1 MSKDR
6 KKAGMV
12 ERSRRNADLRK
23 RQKRRSTGNTGSI
36 SPAVTGLAAVLAAGG
51 LGLGLAQL
59 ASHVGNPQQQ
69 AVEAEAPESQNG
81 ESAEETAARLAQAK
95 ATPETTK
102 AGETESN
109 AADKALESAAA
120 ASEKSESQAAGKNSS
135 GSSSQSGGSGSGS
148 SEGSGSRSTG
158 SEGASSGSGS
168 GAGSAEA
175 GGSGSGAGST
185 GTTGGGSSTG
195 STGTAGSGSST
206 GNAGT
211 AGGSSA
217 GSTGTT
223 GGSNAGSAEAAGA
236 GSGSGTGVSA
246 GTAGGSASG
255 TAQAGGNAAGS
266 AGIAQTGGSAADQAA
281 YAAAQAAA
289 AQQAQAAQAA
299 QAQAAA
305 QAMNTQAELRA
316 QYKGGSVVSQ
326 DTVNS
331 VGKQAFFSAQPID
344 DAVFARIQGKS
355 YANGCT
361 VSLDKLRYVRI
372 LYHGFDGQTHVG
384 EVICNTT
391 LAQDLLEIFGGLY
404 DAGYPIESVRLIDE
418 FGANDETSSV
428 ANNSSS
434 FNFRYIEGTTDLSLH
449 GTGLAIDINPLYNP
463 TVFTDGSGC
472 YPAAGA
478 AYADRTKSFA
488 HKIDQS
494 DLCYQL
500 FVQHGWTWG
509 GSWKEDPA
517 YMHFSKTWPPE
528 T

>member
-6 KKAGMV
+6 KKSGMM
-12 ERSRRNADLRK
+12 ERNRRMADLRK
-23 RQKRRSTGNTGSI
+23 RQRRRSGHSASI
-36 SPAVTGLAAVLAAGG
+36 SPAATGIAAVLVAGG
-51 LGLGLAQL
+51 LGLGAAQL
-59 ASHVGNPQQQ
+59 AAHVDGASNRQ
-69 AVEAEAPESQNG
+69 ATEAEAQAEQTV
-81 ESAEETAARLAQAK
+81 ESAEETAAKMAAAAAETKK
-95 ATPETTK
+95 AEETT
-102 AGETESN
+102 EEN
-109 AADKALESAAA
+109 PADKALESAAA
-120 ASEKSESQAAGKNSS
+120 ASEKSDKSGTKSNAGSTTGSS
-135 GSSSQSGGSGSGS
+135 GSQGGSS
-148 SEGSGSRSTG
+148 
-158 SEGASSGSGS
+158 
-168 GAGSAEA
+168 
-175 GGSGSGAGST
+175 SGAGST
-185 GTTGGGSSTG
+185 GSGSSTG
-195 STGTAGSGSST
+195 TGSSTGSGSST
-206 GNAGT
+206 GA
-211 AGGSSA
+211 GSST
-217 GSTGTT
+217 GS
-223 GGSNAGSAEAAGA
+223 GSSTGA
-236 GSGSGTGVSA
+236 GSGT
-246 GTAGGSASG
+246 GTA
-255 TAQAGGNAAGS
+255 AGAAGS
-266 AGIAQTGGSAADQAA
+266 AAGSQGGAQGVTGLSSSDV
-281 YAAAQAAA
+281 AAQVEAARAAA
-289 AQQAQAAQAA
+289 AGQTQTAEQQAQAAAAA

-305 QAMNTQAELRA
+305 GQGQAAAAAQAQTAQNTQAELRA

-344 DAVFARIQGKS
+344 DEVFARIQGKS

-361 VSLDKLRYVRI
+361 VSLDRLRYVRI

-384 EVICNTT
+384 EVICNST

-434 FNFRYIEGTTDLSLH
+434 FNFRFIDGTTDLSLH

-488 HKIDQS
+488 HKIDQN

>member
-6 KKAGMV
+6 KKSGML
-12 ERSRRNADLRK
+12 ERNRRMADLRK
-23 RQKRRSTGNTGSI
+23 RQRRRSGHSTSI
-36 SPAVTGLAAVLAAGG
+36 SPAATGIAAVLVAGG
-51 LGLGLAQL
+51 LGLGAAQL
-59 ASHVGNPQQQ
+59 AAHVDGAANRQ
-69 AVEAEAPESQNG
+69 ATEAEAEAEQTA
-81 ESAEETAARLAQAK
+81 ESAEETAAKMAAAAAETKK
-95 ATPETTK
+95 AEETT
-102 AGETESN
+102 EEN
-109 AADKALESAAA
+109 PADKALESAAA
-120 ASEKSESQAAGKNSS
+120 ASEKSDKSGTKSNAGSTTGSS
-135 GSSSQSGGSGSGS
+135 GSQGGSS
-148 SEGSGSRSTG
+148 
-158 SEGASSGSGS
+158 
-168 GAGSAEA
+168 
-175 GGSGSGAGST
+175 SGAGST
-185 GTTGGGSSTG
+185 GSGSSTGTGSSTG
-195 STGTAGSGSST
+195 SDSSTGAGSSTGSGSST
-206 GNAGT
+206 GA
-211 AGGSSA
+211 GSST
-217 GSTGTT
+217 GS
-223 GGSNAGSAEAAGA
+223 GSSTGA
-236 GSGSGTGVSA
+236 GSGT
-246 GTAGGSASG
+246 GTA
-255 TAQAGGNAAGS
+255 AGAAGS
-266 AGIAQTGGSAADQAA
+266 AAGSQGVTGLSSSDV
-281 YAAAQAAA
+281 AAQVEAARAAA
-289 AQQAQAAQAA
+289 AGQAQTAEQQAQAAAAA

-305 QAMNTQAELRA
+305 AAQAQTAQNTQAELRA

-344 DAVFARIQGKS
+344 DEVFARIQGKS

-361 VSLDKLRYVRI
+361 VSLDRLRYVRI

-384 EVICNTT
+384 EVICNST

-434 FNFRYIEGTTDLSLH
+434 FNFRFIDGTTDLSLH

-488 HKIDQS
+488 HKIDQN

>member
-6 KKAGMV
+6 KKSGML
-12 ERSRRNADLRK
+12 ERNRRMADLRK
-23 RQKRRSTGNTGSI
+23 RQRRRSGHSTSI
-36 SPAVTGLAAVLAAGG
+36 SPAATGIAAVLVAGG
-51 LGLGLAQL
+51 LGLGAAQL
-59 ASHVGNPQQQ
+59 AAHVDGAANRQ
-69 AVEAEAPESQNG
+69 ATEAEAEAEQTA
-81 ESAEETAARLAQAK
+81 ESAEETAAKMAAAAAETKK
-95 ATPETTK
+95 AEETT
-102 AGETESN
+102 EEN
-109 AADKALESAAA
+109 PADKALESAAA
-120 ASEKSESQAAGKNSS
+120 ASEKSDKSGTKSNAGSTTGSS
-135 GSSSQSGGSGSGS
+135 GSQGGSS
-148 SEGSGSRSTG
+148 
-158 SEGASSGSGS
+158 
-168 GAGSAEA
+168 
-175 GGSGSGAGST
+175 SGAGST
-185 GTTGGGSSTG
+185 GSGSSTG
-195 STGTAGSGSST
+195 AGNSTGSGSST
-206 GNAGT
+206 GAGSSTGSGSSTGAGSGTGT
-211 AGGSSA
+211 AGG
-217 GSTGTT
+217 
-223 GGSNAGSAEAAGA
+223 
-236 GSGSGTGVSA
+236 
-246 GTAGGSASG
+246 
-255 TAQAGGNAAGS
+255 AAGS
-266 AGIAQTGGSAADQAA
+266 AAGSQSGAQGVTGLSSSDV
-281 YAAAQAAA
+281 AAQVEAARAAA
-289 AQQAQAAQAA
+289 AGQTQTAEQQAQAAAAA

-305 QAMNTQAELRA
+305 GQGQAAAAAQARTAQNTQAELRA

-344 DAVFARIQGKS
+344 DEVFARIQGKS

-361 VSLDKLRYVRI
+361 VSLDRLRYVRI

-384 EVICNTT
+384 EVICNST

-434 FNFRYIEGTTDLSLH
+434 FNFRFIDGTTDLSLH

-488 HKIDQS
+488 HKIDQN

>member
-6 KKAGMV
+6 KKSGML
-12 ERSRRNADLRK
+12 ERNRRMADLRK
-23 RQKRRSTGNTGSI
+23 RQRRRSGHSTSI
-36 SPAVTGLAAVLAAGG
+36 SPAATGIAAVLVAGG
-51 LGLGLAQL
+51 LGLGAAQL
-59 ASHVGNPQQQ
+59 AAHVDGAANRQ
-69 AVEAEAPESQNG
+69 ATEAEAEAEQTA
-81 ESAEETAARLAQAK
+81 ESAEETAAKMAAAAAETKK
-95 ATPETTK
+95 AEETT
-102 AGETESN
+102 EEN
-109 AADKALESAAA
+109 PADKALESAAA
-120 ASEKSESQAAGKNSS
+120 ASEKNDKSGTKSNAGSTTGSS
-135 GSSSQSGGSGSGS
+135 GSQGGS
-148 SEGSGSRSTG
+148 
-158 SEGASSGSGS
+158 SSG
-168 GAGSAEA
+168 
-175 GGSGSGAGST
+175 
-185 GTTGGGSSTG
+185 STG
-195 STGTAGSGSST
+195 STGSGSST
-206 GNAGT
+206 GT
-211 AGGSSA
+211 GSSTGSGSSTGA
-217 GSTGTT
+217 GSSTGS
-223 GGSNAGSAEAAGA
+223 GSSTGA
-236 GSGSGTGVSA
+236 GSGT
-246 GTAGGSASG
+246 GTA
-255 TAQAGGNAAGS
+255 AGAAGS
-266 AGIAQTGGSAADQAA
+266 AAGSQGVTGLSSSDV
-281 YAAAQAAA
+281 AAQVEAARAAA
-289 AQQAQAAQAA
+289 AGQAQTAEQQAQAAAAA

-305 QAMNTQAELRA
+305 AAQAQTAQNTQAELRA

-344 DAVFARIQGKS
+344 DEVFARIQGKS

-361 VSLDKLRYVRI
+361 VSLDRLRYVRI

-384 EVICNTT
+384 EVICNST

-434 FNFRYIEGTTDLSLH
+434 FNFRFIDGTTDLSLH

-488 HKIDQS
+488 HKIDQN

>member
-6 KKAGMV
+6 KKSGML
-12 ERSRRNADLRK
+12 ERNRRMADLRK
-23 RQKRRSTGNTGSI
+23 RQRRRSGHSTSI
-36 SPAVTGLAAVLAAGG
+36 SPAATGIAAVLVAGG
-51 LGLGLAQL
+51 LGLGAAQL
-59 ASHVGNPQQQ
+59 AAHVDGAANRQ
-69 AVEAEAPESQNG
+69 ATEAEAEAEQTA
-81 ESAEETAARLAQAK
+81 EAAEETAAKMAAAAAETKK
-95 ATPETTK
+95 AEETT
-102 AGETESN
+102 EEN
-109 AADKALESAAA
+109 PADKALESAAA
-120 ASEKSESQAAGKNSS
+120 ASEKSDKSGTKSNAGSTTGSS
-135 GSSSQSGGSGSGS
+135 GSQGGS
-148 SEGSGSRSTG
+148 
-158 SEGASSGSGS
+158 SSG
-168 GAGSAEA
+168 
-175 GGSGSGAGST
+175 
-185 GTTGGGSSTG
+185 STG
-195 STGTAGSGSST
+195 STGSGSST
-206 GNAGT
+206 GT
-211 AGGSSA
+211 GSSTGSGSSTGA
-217 GSTGTT
+217 GSSTGS
-223 GGSNAGSAEAAGA
+223 GSSTGA
-236 GSGSGTGVSA
+236 GSGT
-246 GTAGGSASG
+246 GTAAGA
-255 TAQAGGNAAGS
+255 AGGAAGS
-266 AGIAQTGGSAADQAA
+266 QGVTGLSSSDVAAQVEAARAAAAGQAQTAEQQ
-281 YAAAQAAA
+281 AQAAA
-289 AQQAQAAQAA
+289 AA
-299 QAQAAA
+299 QAQTA
-305 QAMNTQAELRA
+305 QNTQAELRA

-344 DAVFARIQGKS
+344 DEVFARIQGKS

-361 VSLDKLRYVRI
+361 VSLDRLRYVRI

-384 EVICNTT
+384 EVICNST

-434 FNFRYIEGTTDLSLH
+434 FNFRFIDGTTDLSLH

-488 HKIDQS
+488 HKIDQN

>member
-6 KKAGMV
+6 KKSGML
-12 ERSRRNADLRK
+12 ERNRRMADLRK
-23 RQKRRSTGNTGSI
+23 RQRRRSGHSTSI
-36 SPAVTGLAAVLAAGG
+36 SPAATGIAAVLVAGG
-51 LGLGLAQL
+51 LGLGAAQL
-59 ASHVGNPQQQ
+59 AAHVDGAANRQ
-69 AVEAEAPESQNG
+69 ATEAEAEAEQTA
-81 ESAEETAARLAQAK
+81 ESAEETAAKMAAAAAETKK
-95 ATPETTK
+95 AEETPE
-102 AGETESN
+102 EN
-109 AADKALESAAA
+109 PADKALESAAA
-120 ASEKSESQAAGKNSS
+120 ASEKSDKSGTKSNAGSTTGSS
-135 GSSSQSGGSGSGS
+135 GSQGGS
-148 SEGSGSRSTG
+148 
-158 SEGASSGSGS
+158 SSG
-168 GAGSAEA
+168 
-175 GGSGSGAGST
+175 
-185 GTTGGGSSTG
+185 STG
-195 STGTAGSGSST
+195 STGSGSST
-206 GNAGT
+206 GTGSSTGSGSSTGAGSSTGSGSSTGAGSGTGT
-211 AGGSSA
+211 AGG
-217 GSTGTT
+217 
-223 GGSNAGSAEAAGA
+223 
-236 GSGSGTGVSA
+236 
-246 GTAGGSASG
+246 
-255 TAQAGGNAAGS
+255 AAGS
-266 AGIAQTGGSAADQAA
+266 AAGSQGVTGLSSSDV
-281 YAAAQAAA
+281 AAQVEAARAAA
-289 AQQAQAAQAA
+289 AGQAQTAEQQAQAAAAA

-305 QAMNTQAELRA
+305 AAQAQTAQNTQAELRA

-344 DAVFARIQGKS
+344 DEVFARIQGKS

-361 VSLDKLRYVRI
+361 VSLDRLRYVRI

-384 EVICNTT
+384 EVICNST

-434 FNFRYIEGTTDLSLH
+434 FNFRFIDGTTDLSLH

-488 HKIDQS
+488 HKIDQN

>member
-6 KKAGMV
+6 KKSGML
-12 ERSRRNADLRK
+12 ERNRRMADLRK
-23 RQKRRSTGNTGSI
+23 RQRRRSGHSASI
-36 SPAVTGLAAVLAAGG
+36 SPAATGIAAVLVAGG
-51 LGLGLAQL
+51 LGLGAAQL
-59 ASHVGNPQQQ
+59 AAHVDGASNRQ
-69 AVEAEAPESQNG
+69 ATEAEAQAEQTA
-81 ESAEETAARLAQAK
+81 ESAEETAAKMAAAAAETKK
-95 ATPETTK
+95 AEETT
-102 AGETESN
+102 EEN
-109 AADKALESAAA
+109 PADKALESAAA
-120 ASEKSESQAAGKNSS
+120 ASEKNDKSGTKSNAGSTTGSS
-135 GSSSQSGGSGSGS
+135 GSQGGS
-148 SEGSGSRSTG
+148 
-158 SEGASSGSGS
+158 SSG
-168 GAGSAEA
+168 
-175 GGSGSGAGST
+175 
-185 GTTGGGSSTG
+185 STG
-195 STGTAGSGSST
+195 STGSGSST
-206 GNAGT
+206 GT
-211 AGGSSA
+211 GSSTGSGSSTGA
-217 GSTGTT
+217 GSSTGS
-223 GGSNAGSAEAAGA
+223 GSSTGA
-236 GSGSGTGVSA
+236 GSGT
-246 GTAGGSASG
+246 GTASG
-255 TAQAGGNAAGS
+255 AAGS
-266 AGIAQTGGSAADQAA
+266 AAGSQSGAQGVTGLSSSDV
-281 YAAAQAAA
+281 AAQVEAARAAA
-289 AQQAQAAQAA
+289 AGQAQTAEQQAQAAAAA

-305 QAMNTQAELRA
+305 AAQAQTAQNTQAELRA

-344 DAVFARIQGKS
+344 DEVFARIQGKS

-361 VSLDKLRYVRI
+361 VSLDRLRYVRI

-384 EVICNTT
+384 EVICNST

-434 FNFRYIEGTTDLSLH
+434 FNFRFIDGTTDLSLH

-488 HKIDQS
+488 HKIDQN

>member
-6 KKAGMV
+6 KKSGML
-12 ERSRRNADLRK
+12 ERNRRMADLRK
-23 RQKRRSTGNTGSI
+23 RQRRRSGHSASI
-36 SPAVTGLAAVLAAGG
+36 SPAATGIAAVLVAGG
-51 LGLGLAQL
+51 LGLGAAQL
-59 ASHVGNPQQQ
+59 AAHVDGAANRQ
-69 AVEAEAPESQNG
+69 ATEAEAEAEQTA
-81 ESAEETAARLAQAK
+81 ESAEETAAKMAAAAAETKK
-95 ATPETTK
+95 AEETT
-102 AGETESN
+102 EEN
-109 AADKALESAAA
+109 PADKALESAAA
-120 ASEKSESQAAGKNSS
+120 ASEKSDKSGTKSNAGSTTGSS
-135 GSSSQSGGSGSGS
+135 GSQGGS
-148 SEGSGSRSTG
+148 
-158 SEGASSGSGS
+158 SSG
-168 GAGSAEA
+168 
-175 GGSGSGAGST
+175 
-185 GTTGGGSSTG
+185 STG
-195 STGTAGSGSST
+195 STGSGSST
-206 GNAGT
+206 GTGSSTGSGSSTGAGSSTGSGSSTGAGSGTGT
-211 AGGSSA
+211 AGG
-217 GSTGTT
+217 
-223 GGSNAGSAEAAGA
+223 
-236 GSGSGTGVSA
+236 
-246 GTAGGSASG
+246 
-255 TAQAGGNAAGS
+255 AAGS
-266 AGIAQTGGSAADQAA
+266 AAGSQGVTGLSSSDV
-281 YAAAQAAA
+281 AAQVEAARAAA
-289 AQQAQAAQAA
+289 AGQAQTAEQQAQAAAAA

-305 QAMNTQAELRA
+305 GQAQTAQNTQAELRA

-344 DAVFARIQGKS
+344 DEVFARIQGKS

-361 VSLDKLRYVRI
+361 VSLDRLRYVRI

-384 EVICNTT
+384 EVICNST

-434 FNFRYIEGTTDLSLH
+434 FNFRFIDGTTDLSLH

-488 HKIDQS
+488 HKIDQN

>member
-6 KKAGMV
+6 KKSGML
-12 ERSRRNADLRK
+12 ERNRRMADLRK
-23 RQKRRSTGNTGSI
+23 RQRRRSGHSASI
-36 SPAVTGLAAVLAAGG
+36 SPAATGIAAVLVAGG
-51 LGLGLAQL
+51 LGLGAAQL
-59 ASHVGNPQQQ
+59 AAHVDGAANRQ
-69 AVEAEAPESQNG
+69 ATEAEAEAEQTA
-81 ESAEETAARLAQAK
+81 ESAEETAAKMAAAAAETKK
-95 ATPETTK
+95 AEETT
-102 AGETESN
+102 EEN
-109 AADKALESAAA
+109 PADKALESAAA
-120 ASEKSESQAAGKNSS
+120 ASEKSDKS
-135 GSSSQSGGSGSGS
+135 GTKSN
-148 SEGSGSRSTG
+148 
-158 SEGASSGSGS
+158 A
-168 GAGSAEA
+168 
-175 GGSGSGAGST
+175 
-185 GTTGGGSSTG
+185 GSSTG
-195 STGTAGSGSST
+195 SSGSQGGSSSGSTGSTGSGSST
-206 GNAGT
+206 GT
-211 AGGSSA
+211 GSSTGSGSSTGA
-217 GSTGTT
+217 GSSTGS
-223 GGSNAGSAEAAGA
+223 GSSTGA
-236 GSGSGTGVSA
+236 GSGT
-246 GTAGGSASG
+246 GTA
-255 TAQAGGNAAGS
+255 AGAAGS
-266 AGIAQTGGSAADQAA
+266 AAGSQSGAQGVTGLSSSDVAAQVEAARAAAAGQAQTAEQQAQAA
-281 YAAAQAAA
+281 AAAQAAA
-289 AQQAQAAQAA
+289 GQAQTAQ
-299 QAQAAA
+299 
-305 QAMNTQAELRA
+305 NTQAELRA

-344 DAVFARIQGKS
+344 DEVFARIQGKS

-361 VSLDKLRYVRI
+361 VSLDRLRYVRI

-384 EVICNTT
+384 EVICNST

-434 FNFRYIEGTTDLSLH
+434 FNFRFIDGTTDLSLH

-488 HKIDQS
+488 HKIDQN

>member
-1 MSKDR
+1 MPAPSWP
-6 KKAGMV
+6 
-12 ERSRRNADLRK
+12 
-23 RQKRRSTGNTGSI
+23 ST
-36 SPAVTGLAAVLAAGG
+36 A
-51 LGLGLAQL
+51 
-59 ASHVGNPQQQ
+59 
-69 AVEAEAPESQNG
+69 
-81 ESAEETAARLAQAK
+81 
-95 ATPETTK
+95 
-102 AGETESN
+102 
-109 AADKALESAAA
+109 
-120 ASEKSESQAAGKNSS
+120 
-135 GSSSQSGGSGSGS
+135 GSG
-148 SEGSGSRSTG
+148 
-158 SEGASSGSGS
+158 
-168 GAGSAEA
+168 
-175 GGSGSGAGST
+175 
-185 GTTGGGSSTG
+185 
-195 STGTAGSGSST
+195 TGTAGG
-206 GNAGT
+206 
-211 AGGSSA
+211 
-217 GSTGTT
+217 
-223 GGSNAGSAEAAGA
+223 
-236 GSGSGTGVSA
+236 
-246 GTAGGSASG
+246 
-255 TAQAGGNAAGS
+255 AAGS
-266 AGIAQTGGSAADQAA
+266 AAGSQGVTGLSSSDV
-281 YAAAQAAA
+281 AAQVEAARAAA
-289 AQQAQAAQAA
+289 AGQAQTAEQQAQAAAAA

-305 QAMNTQAELRA
+305 AAQAQTAQNTQAELRA

-344 DAVFARIQGKS
+344 DEVFARIQGKS

-361 VSLDKLRYVRI
+361 VSLDRLRYVRI

-384 EVICNTT
+384 EVICNST

-434 FNFRYIEGTTDLSLH
+434 FNFRFIDGTTDLSLH

-488 HKIDQS
+488 HKIDQN

>member
-6 KKAGMV
+6 KKSGML
-12 ERSRRNADLRK
+12 ERNRRMADLRK
-23 RQKRRSTGNTGSI
+23 RQRRRSGHSTSI
-36 SPAVTGLAAVLAAGG
+36 SPAATGIAAVLVAGG
-51 LGLGLAQL
+51 LGLGAAQL
-59 ASHVGNPQQQ
+59 AAHVDGAANRQ
-69 AVEAEAPESQNG
+69 ATEAEAEAEQTA
-81 ESAEETAARLAQAK
+81 ESAEETAAKMAAAAAETKK
-95 ATPETTK
+95 AEETT
-102 AGETESN
+102 EEN
-109 AADKALESAAA
+109 PADKALESAAA
-120 ASEKSESQAAGKNSS
+120 ASEKSDKSGTKSNAGSTTGSS
-135 GSSSQSGGSGSGS
+135 GSQGGS
-148 SEGSGSRSTG
+148 
-158 SEGASSGSGS
+158 SSG
-168 GAGSAEA
+168 
-175 GGSGSGAGST
+175 
-185 GTTGGGSSTG
+185 STG
-195 STGTAGSGSST
+195 STGSGSST
-206 GNAGT
+206 GT
-211 AGGSSA
+211 GSSTGSGSSTGA
-217 GSTGTT
+217 GSSTGSGSST
-223 GGSNAGSAEAAGA
+223 GAGSSTGSGSSTGA
-236 GSGSGTGVSA
+236 GSGT
-246 GTAGGSASG
+246 GTA
-255 TAQAGGNAAGS
+255 AGAAGS
-266 AGIAQTGGSAADQAA
+266 AAGSQGVTGLSSSDV
-281 YAAAQAAA
+281 AAQVEAARAAA
-289 AQQAQAAQAA
+289 AGQAQTAEQQAQAAAAA

-305 QAMNTQAELRA
+305 AAQAQTAQNTQAELRA

-344 DAVFARIQGKS
+344 DEVFARIQGKS

-361 VSLDKLRYVRI
+361 VSLDRLRYVRI

-384 EVICNTT
+384 EVICNST

-434 FNFRYIEGTTDLSLH
+434 FNFRFIDGTTDLSLH

-488 HKIDQS
+488 HKIDQN

-517 YMHFSKTWPPE
+517 YMHLSKTWPPE

>member
-6 KKAGMV
+6 KKSGML
-12 ERSRRNADLRK
+12 ERNRRMADLRK
-23 RQKRRSTGNTGSI
+23 RQRRRSGHSTSI
-36 SPAVTGLAAVLAAGG
+36 SPAATGIAAVLVAGG
-51 LGLGLAQL
+51 LGLGAAQL
-59 ASHVGNPQQQ
+59 AAHVDGAANRQ
-69 AVEAEAPESQNG
+69 ATEAEAEAEQTA
-81 ESAEETAARLAQAK
+81 ESAEETAAKMAAAAAETKK
-95 ATPETTK
+95 AEETT
-102 AGETESN
+102 EEN
-109 AADKALESAAA
+109 PADKALESAAA
-120 ASEKSESQAAGKNSS
+120 ASEKSDKSGTKSNAGSTTGSS
-135 GSSSQSGGSGSGS
+135 GSQGGS
-148 SEGSGSRSTG
+148 
-158 SEGASSGSGS
+158 SSG
-168 GAGSAEA
+168 
-175 GGSGSGAGST
+175 
-185 GTTGGGSSTG
+185 STG
-195 STGTAGSGSST
+195 STGSGSST
-206 GNAGT
+206 GT
-211 AGGSSA
+211 GSSTGSGSSTGA
-217 GSTGTT
+217 GSSTGSGSST
-223 GGSNAGSAEAAGA
+223 GAGSSTGSGSSTGA
-236 GSGSGTGVSA
+236 GSGT
-246 GTAGGSASG
+246 GTA
-255 TAQAGGNAAGS
+255 AGAAGS
-266 AGIAQTGGSAADQAA
+266 AAGSQGVTGLSSSDV
-281 YAAAQAAA
+281 AAQVEAARAAA
-289 AQQAQAAQAA
+289 AGQAQTAEQQAQAAAAA

-305 QAMNTQAELRA
+305 AAQAQTAQNTQAELRA

-344 DAVFARIQGKS
+344 DEVFARIQGKS

-361 VSLDKLRYVRI
+361 VSLDRLRYVRI

-384 EVICNTT
+384 EVICNST

-434 FNFRYIEGTTDLSLH
+434 FNFRFIDGTTDLSLH

-488 HKIDQS
+488 HKIDQN

>member
-6 KKAGMV
+6 KKSGML
-12 ERSRRNADLRK
+12 ERNRRMADLRK
-23 RQKRRSTGNTGSI
+23 RQRRRSGHSASI
-36 SPAVTGLAAVLAAGG
+36 SPAATGIAAVLVAGG
-51 LGLGLAQL
+51 LGLGAAQL
-59 ASHVGNPQQQ
+59 AAHVDGASNRQ
-69 AVEAEAPESQNG
+69 ATEAEAEAEQTA
-81 ESAEETAARLAQAK
+81 ESAEETAAKMAAAAAETKK
-95 ATPETTK
+95 AEETT
-102 AGETESN
+102 EEN
-109 AADKALESAAA
+109 PADKALESAAA
-120 ASEKSESQAAGKNSS
+120 ASEKSDKSGTKSNAGSTTGSS
-135 GSSSQSGGSGSGS
+135 GSQGGS
-148 SEGSGSRSTG
+148 
-158 SEGASSGSGS
+158 SSG
-168 GAGSAEA
+168 
-175 GGSGSGAGST
+175 
-185 GTTGGGSSTG
+185 STG
-195 STGTAGSGSST
+195 STGSGSST
-206 GNAGT
+206 GA
-211 AGGSSA
+211 GSST
-217 GSTGTT
+217 GS
-223 GGSNAGSAEAAGA
+223 GSSTGA
-236 GSGSGTGVSA
+236 GSGT
-246 GTAGGSASG
+246 GTA
-255 TAQAGGNAAGS
+255 AGAAGS
-266 AGIAQTGGSAADQAA
+266 AAGSQGVTGLSSSDV
-281 YAAAQAAA
+281 AAQVEAARAAA
-289 AQQAQAAQAA
+289 AGQAQTAEQQAQAAAAA

-305 QAMNTQAELRA
+305 AAQAQTAQNTQAELRA

-344 DAVFARIQGKS
+344 DEVFARIQGKS

-361 VSLDKLRYVRI
+361 VSLDRLRYVRI

-384 EVICNTT
+384 EVICNST

-434 FNFRYIEGTTDLSLH
+434 FNFRFIDGTTDLSLH

-488 HKIDQS
+488 HKIDQN

>member
-6 KKAGMV
+6 KKSGML
-12 ERSRRNADLRK
+12 ERNRRMADLRK
-23 RQKRRSTGNTGSI
+23 RQRRRSGHSTSI
-36 SPAVTGLAAVLAAGG
+36 SPAATGIAAVLVAGG
-51 LGLGLAQL
+51 LGLGAAQL
-59 ASHVGNPQQQ
+59 AAHVDGAANRQ
-69 AVEAEAPESQNG
+69 ATEAEAEAEQTA
-81 ESAEETAARLAQAK
+81 ESAEETAAKMAAAAAETKK
-95 ATPETTK
+95 AEETT
-102 AGETESN
+102 EEN
-109 AADKALESAAA
+109 PADKALESAAA
-120 ASEKSESQAAGKNSS
+120 ASEKSDKSGTKSNAGSTTGSS
-135 GSSSQSGGSGSGS
+135 GSQGGS
-148 SEGSGSRSTG
+148 
-158 SEGASSGSGS
+158 SSG
-168 GAGSAEA
+168 
-175 GGSGSGAGST
+175 
-185 GTTGGGSSTG
+185 STG
-195 STGTAGSGSST
+195 STGSGSST
-206 GNAGT
+206 GT
-211 AGGSSA
+211 GSSTGSGSSTGA
-217 GSTGTT
+217 GSSTGSGSST
-223 GGSNAGSAEAAGA
+223 GAGSSTGSGSSTGA
-236 GSGSGTGVSA
+236 GSGT
-246 GTAGGSASG
+246 GTASG
-255 TAQAGGNAAGS
+255 AAGS
-266 AGIAQTGGSAADQAA
+266 AAGSQSGAQGVTGLSSSDV
-281 YAAAQAAA
+281 AAQVEAARAAA
-289 AQQAQAAQAA
+289 AGQAQTAEQQAQAAAAA

-305 QAMNTQAELRA
+305 AAQAQTAQNTQAELRA

-344 DAVFARIQGKS
+344 DEVFARIQGKS

-361 VSLDKLRYVRI
+361 VSLDRLRYVRI

-384 EVICNTT
+384 EVICNST

-434 FNFRYIEGTTDLSLH
+434 FNFRFIDGTTDLSLH

-488 HKIDQS
+488 HKIDQN

>member
-6 KKAGMV
+6 KKSGML
-12 ERSRRNADLRK
+12 ERNRRMADLRK
-23 RQKRRSTGNTGSI
+23 RQRRRSGHSASI
-36 SPAVTGLAAVLAAGG
+36 SPAATGIAAVLVAGG
-51 LGLGLAQL
+51 LGLGAAQL
-59 ASHVGNPQQQ
+59 AAHVDGAANRQ
-69 AVEAEAPESQNG
+69 ATEAEAEAEQTA
-81 ESAEETAARLAQAK
+81 ESAEETAAKMAAAAAETKK
-95 ATPETTK
+95 AEETT
-102 AGETESN
+102 EEN
-109 AADKALESAAA
+109 PADKALESAAA
-120 ASEKSESQAAGKNSS
+120 ASEKSDKS
-135 GSSSQSGGSGSGS
+135 GTKSN
-148 SEGSGSRSTG
+148 
-158 SEGASSGSGS
+158 
-168 GAGSAEA
+168 
-175 GGSGSGAGST
+175 
-185 GTTGGGSSTG
+185 
-195 STGTAGSGSST
+195 AGSGSST
-206 GNAGT
+206 GA
-211 AGGSSA
+211 GSST
-217 GSTGTT
+217 GSGSSTGT
-223 GGSNAGSAEAAGA
+223 
-236 GSGSGTGVSA
+236 GSGTG
-246 GTAGGSASG
+246 TASG
-255 TAQAGGNAAGS
+255 AAGS
-266 AGIAQTGGSAADQAA
+266 AAGSQGGAQGVTGLSSSDV
-281 YAAAQAAA
+281 AAQVEAARAAA
-289 AQQAQAAQAA
+289 AGQTQTAEQQAPAAAAA

-305 QAMNTQAELRA
+305 AQAQTAQNTQAELYA

-361 VSLDKLRYVRI
+361 VSLDRLRYVRI
-372 LYHGFDGQTHVG
+372 LYHGFDGRTHVG
-384 EVICNTT
+384 EVICNST

-434 FNFRYIEGTTDLSLH
+434 FNFRFIDGTTDLSLH

-463 TVFTDGSGC
+463 TVFSDGSGC

-488 HKIDQS
+488 HKIDQN

>member
-6 KKAGMV
+6 KKSGML
-12 ERSRRNADLRK
+12 ERNRRMADLRK
-23 RQKRRSTGNTGSI
+23 RQRRRSGHSTSI
-36 SPAVTGLAAVLAAGG
+36 SPAATGIAAVLVAGG
-51 LGLGLAQL
+51 LGLGAAQL
-59 ASHVGNPQQQ
+59 AAHVDGAANRQ
-69 AVEAEAPESQNG
+69 ATEAEAEAEQTA
-81 ESAEETAARLAQAK
+81 ESAEETAAKMAAAAAETKK
-95 ATPETTK
+95 AEETT
-102 AGETESN
+102 EEN
-109 AADKALESAAA
+109 PADKALESAAA
-120 ASEKSESQAAGKNSS
+120 ASEKSDKSGTKSNAGSTTGSS
-135 GSSSQSGGSGSGS
+135 GSQGGS
-148 SEGSGSRSTG
+148 
-158 SEGASSGSGS
+158 SSG
-168 GAGSAEA
+168 
-175 GGSGSGAGST
+175 
-185 GTTGGGSSTG
+185 STG
-195 STGTAGSGSST
+195 STGSGSST
-206 GNAGT
+206 GT
-211 AGGSSA
+211 GSSTGSGSSTGA
-217 GSTGTT
+217 GSSTGS
-223 GGSNAGSAEAAGA
+223 GSSTGA
-236 GSGSGTGVSA
+236 GSGT
-246 GTAGGSASG
+246 GTA
-255 TAQAGGNAAGS
+255 AGAAGS
-266 AGIAQTGGSAADQAA
+266 AAGSQGVTGLSSSDV
-281 YAAAQAAA
+281 AAQVEAARAAA
-289 AQQAQAAQAA
+289 AGQAQTAEQQAQAAAAA

-305 QAMNTQAELRA
+305 AAQAQTAQNTQAELRA

-344 DAVFARIQGKS
+344 DEVFARIQGKS

-361 VSLDKLRYVRI
+361 VSLDRLRYVRI

-384 EVICNTT
+384 EVICNST

-434 FNFRYIEGTTDLSLH
+434 FNFRFIDGTTDLSLH

-488 HKIDQS
+488 HKIDQN

>member
-6 KKAGMV
+6 KKSGML
-12 ERSRRNADLRK
+12 ERNRRMADLRK
-23 RQKRRSTGNTGSI
+23 RQRRRSGHSASI
-36 SPAVTGLAAVLAAGG
+36 SPAATGIAAVLVAGG
-51 LGLGLAQL
+51 LGLGAAQL
-59 ASHVGNPQQQ
+59 AAHVDGTANRQ
-69 AVEAEAPESQNG
+69 ATEAEAEAEQTA
-81 ESAEETAARLAQAK
+81 ESAEETAAKMAAAAAETKK
-95 ATPETTK
+95 AEETT
-102 AGETESN
+102 EEN
-109 AADKALESAAA
+109 PADKALESAAA
-120 ASEKSESQAAGKNSS
+120 ASEKSDKSGTKSNAGSTTGSS
-135 GSSSQSGGSGSGS
+135 GSQGGS
-148 SEGSGSRSTG
+148 
-158 SEGASSGSGS
+158 SSG
-168 GAGSAEA
+168 
-175 GGSGSGAGST
+175 
-185 GTTGGGSSTG
+185 STG
-195 STGTAGSGSST
+195 STGSGSST
-206 GNAGT
+206 GT
-211 AGGSSA
+211 GSSTGSGSSTGA
-217 GSTGTT
+217 GSSTGSGSST
-223 GGSNAGSAEAAGA
+223 GAGSSTGSGSSTGA
-236 GSGSGTGVSA
+236 GSGT
-246 GTAGGSASG
+246 GTA
-255 TAQAGGNAAGS
+255 AGAAGS
-266 AGIAQTGGSAADQAA
+266 AAGSQGVTGLSSSDV
-281 YAAAQAAA
+281 AAQVEAARAAA
-289 AQQAQAAQAA
+289 AGQAQTAEQQAQAAAAA

-305 QAMNTQAELRA
+305 AAQAQTAQNTQAELRA

-344 DAVFARIQGKS
+344 DEVFARIQGKS

-361 VSLDKLRYVRI
+361 VSLDRLRYVRI

-384 EVICNTT
+384 EVICNST

-434 FNFRYIEGTTDLSLH
+434 FNFRFIDGTTDLSLH

-488 HKIDQS
+488 HKIDQN

>member
-6 KKAGMV
+6 KKSGRL
-12 ERSRRNADLRK
+12 ERNRRMADLRK
-23 RQKRRSTGNTGSI
+23 RQRRRSGHSASI
-36 SPAVTGLAAVLAAGG
+36 SPAATGIAAVLVAGG
-51 LGLGLAQL
+51 LGLGAAQL
-59 ASHVGNPQQQ
+59 AAHVDGAANRQ
-69 AVEAEAPESQNG
+69 ATEAEAEAEQTA
-81 ESAEETAARLAQAK
+81 ESAEETAAKMAAAAAETKK
-95 ATPETTK
+95 AEETT
-102 AGETESN
+102 EEN
-109 AADKALESAAA
+109 PADKALESAAA
-120 ASEKSESQAAGKNSS
+120 ASEKSDKS
-135 GSSSQSGGSGSGS
+135 GTKSN
-148 SEGSGSRSTG
+148 
-158 SEGASSGSGS
+158 
-168 GAGSAEA
+168 
-175 GGSGSGAGST
+175 
-185 GTTGGGSSTG
+185 
-195 STGTAGSGSST
+195 AGSGSST
-206 GNAGT
+206 GASSST
-211 AGGSSA
+211 GSGS
-217 GSTGTT
+217 STGT
-223 GGSNAGSAEAAGA
+223 
-236 GSGSGTGVSA
+236 GSGTG
-246 GTAGGSASG
+246 TASG
-255 TAQAGGNAAGS
+255 AAGS
-266 AGIAQTGGSAADQAA
+266 AAGSQGGAQGVTGLSSSDV
-281 YAAAQAAA
+281 AAQVEAARAAA
-289 AQQAQAAQAA
+289 AGQTQTAEQQAPAAAAA

-305 QAMNTQAELRA
+305 AQAQTAQNTQAELYA

-361 VSLDKLRYVRI
+361 VSLDRLRYVRI

-384 EVICNTT
+384 EVICNST

-404 DAGYPIESVRLIDE
+404 DAGYSIESVRLIDE
-418 FGANDETSSV
+418 FGADDETSSV

-434 FNFRYIEGTTDLSLH
+434 FNFRFIDGTTDLSLH

-463 TVFTDGSGC
+463 TVFSDGSGC

-488 HKIDQS
+488 HKIDQN

>member
-6 KKAGMV
+6 KKSGML
-12 ERSRRNADLRK
+12 ERNRRMADLRK
-23 RQKRRSTGNTGSI
+23 RQRRRSGHSASI
-36 SPAVTGLAAVLAAGG
+36 SPAATGIAAVLVAGG
-51 LGLGLAQL
+51 LGLGAAQL
-59 ASHVGNPQQQ
+59 AAHVDGASNRQ
-69 AVEAEAPESQNG
+69 ATEAETQAEQTA
-81 ESAEETAARLAQAK
+81 ESAEETAAKMAAAAAETKK
-95 ATPETTK
+95 AEETT
-102 AGETESN
+102 EEN
-109 AADKALESAAA
+109 PADKALESAAA
-120 ASEKSESQAAGKNSS
+120 ASEKSDKSGTKSNAGSTTGSS
-135 GSSSQSGGSGSGS
+135 GSQGGSS
-148 SEGSGSRSTG
+148 
-158 SEGASSGSGS
+158 
-168 GAGSAEA
+168 
-175 GGSGSGAGST
+175 SGAGST
-185 GTTGGGSSTG
+185 GSGSSTG
-195 STGTAGSGSST
+195 TGSSTGSGSST
-206 GNAGT
+206 GAGSSTGSGSSTGAGSGTGT
-211 AGGSSA
+211 AGG
-217 GSTGTT
+217 
-223 GGSNAGSAEAAGA
+223 
-236 GSGSGTGVSA
+236 
-246 GTAGGSASG
+246 
-255 TAQAGGNAAGS
+255 AAGS
-266 AGIAQTGGSAADQAA
+266 AAGSQSDAQGVTGLSSSDV
-281 YAAAQAAA
+281 AAQVEAARAAA
-289 AQQAQAAQAA
+289 AGQAQTAEQQAQAAAAA

-305 QAMNTQAELRA
+305 GQAQTAQNTQAELRA

-344 DAVFARIQGKS
+344 DEVFARIQGKS

-361 VSLDKLRYVRI
+361 VSLDRLRYVRI

-384 EVICNTT
+384 EVICNST

-434 FNFRYIEGTTDLSLH
+434 FNFRFIDGTTDLSLH

-488 HKIDQS
+488 HKIDQN

>member
-6 KKAGMV
+6 KKSGML
-12 ERSRRNADLRK
+12 ERNRRMADLRK
-23 RQKRRSTGNTGSI
+23 RQRRRSGHSTSI
-36 SPAVTGLAAVLAAGG
+36 SPAATGIAAVLVAGG
-51 LGLGLAQL
+51 LGLGAAQL
-59 ASHVGNPQQQ
+59 AAHVDGAANRQ
-69 AVEAEAPESQNG
+69 ATEAEAEAEQTA
-81 ESAEETAARLAQAK
+81 ESAEETAAKMAAAAAETKK
-95 ATPETTK
+95 AEETT
-102 AGETESN
+102 EEN
-109 AADKALESAAA
+109 PADKALESAAA
-120 ASEKSESQAAGKNSS
+120 ASEKSDKSGTKSNAGSTTGSS
-135 GSSSQSGGSGSGS
+135 GSQGGS
-148 SEGSGSRSTG
+148 
-158 SEGASSGSGS
+158 SSG
-168 GAGSAEA
+168 
-175 GGSGSGAGST
+175 
-185 GTTGGGSSTG
+185 STG
-195 STGTAGSGSST
+195 STGSGSST
-206 GNAGT
+206 GT
-211 AGGSSA
+211 GSSTGSGSSTGA
-217 GSTGTT
+217 GSSTGS
-223 GGSNAGSAEAAGA
+223 GSSTGA
-236 GSGSGTGVSA
+236 GSGT
-246 GTAGGSASG
+246 GTA
-255 TAQAGGNAAGS
+255 AGAAGS
-266 AGIAQTGGSAADQAA
+266 AAGSQGVTGLSSSDV
-281 YAAAQAAA
+281 AAQVEAARAAA
-289 AQQAQAAQAA
+289 AGQAQTAEQQAQAAAAA

-305 QAMNTQAELRA
+305 GQAQTAQNTQAELRA

-344 DAVFARIQGKS
+344 DEVFARIQGKS

-361 VSLDKLRYVRI
+361 VSLDRLRYVRI

-384 EVICNTT
+384 EVICNST

-434 FNFRYIEGTTDLSLH
+434 FNFRFIDGTTDLSLH

-488 HKIDQS
+488 HKIDQN

>member
-6 KKAGMV
+6 KKSGML
-12 ERSRRNADLRK
+12 ERNRRMADLRK
-23 RQKRRSTGNTGSI
+23 RQRRRSGHSASI
-36 SPAVTGLAAVLAAGG
+36 SPAATGIAAVLVAGG
-51 LGLGLAQL
+51 LGLGAAQL
-59 ASHVGNPQQQ
+59 AAHVDGTANRQ
-69 AVEAEAPESQNG
+69 ATEAEAEAEQTA
-81 ESAEETAARLAQAK
+81 ESAEETAAKMAAAAAETKK
-95 ATPETTK
+95 AEETT
-102 AGETESN
+102 EEN
-109 AADKALESAAA
+109 PADKALESAAA
-120 ASEKSESQAAGKNSS
+120 ASEKSDKSGTKSNAGSTTGSS
-135 GSSSQSGGSGSGS
+135 GSQGGS
-148 SEGSGSRSTG
+148 
-158 SEGASSGSGS
+158 SSG
-168 GAGSAEA
+168 
-175 GGSGSGAGST
+175 
-185 GTTGGGSSTG
+185 STG
-195 STGTAGSGSST
+195 STGSGSST
-206 GNAGT
+206 GT
-211 AGGSSA
+211 GSSTGSGSSTGA
-217 GSTGTT
+217 GSSTGS
-223 GGSNAGSAEAAGA
+223 GSSTGA
-236 GSGSGTGVSA
+236 GSGT
-246 GTAGGSASG
+246 GTA
-255 TAQAGGNAAGS
+255 AGAAGS
-266 AGIAQTGGSAADQAA
+266 AAGSQGVTGLSSSDV
-281 YAAAQAAA
+281 AAQVEAARAAA
-289 AQQAQAAQAA
+289 AGQAQTAEQQAQAAAAA

-305 QAMNTQAELRA
+305 GQAQTAQNTQAELRA

-344 DAVFARIQGKS
+344 DEVFARIQGKS

-361 VSLDKLRYVRI
+361 VSLDRLRYVRI

-384 EVICNTT
+384 EVICNST

-434 FNFRYIEGTTDLSLH
+434 FNFRFIDGTTDLSLH

-488 HKIDQS
+488 HKIDQN

>member
-6 KKAGMV
+6 KKSGML
-12 ERSRRNADLRK
+12 ERNRRMADLRK
-23 RQKRRSTGNTGSI
+23 RQRRRSGHSTSI
-36 SPAVTGLAAVLAAGG
+36 SPAATGIAAVLVAGG
-51 LGLGLAQL
+51 LGLGAAQL
-59 ASHVGNPQQQ
+59 AAHVDGAANRQ
-69 AVEAEAPESQNG
+69 ATEAEAEAEQTA
-81 ESAEETAARLAQAK
+81 ESAEETAAKMAAAAAETKK
-95 ATPETTK
+95 AEETT
-102 AGETESN
+102 EEN
-109 AADKALESAAA
+109 PADKALESAAA
-120 ASEKSESQAAGKNSS
+120 ASEKNDKSGTKSNAGSTTGSS
-135 GSSSQSGGSGSGS
+135 GSQGGS
-148 SEGSGSRSTG
+148 
-158 SEGASSGSGS
+158 SSG
-168 GAGSAEA
+168 
-175 GGSGSGAGST
+175 
-185 GTTGGGSSTG
+185 STG
-195 STGTAGSGSST
+195 STGSGSST
-206 GNAGT
+206 GTGSSTGSGSSTGAGSSTGSGSSTGAGSGTGT
-211 AGGSSA
+211 AGG
-217 GSTGTT
+217 
-223 GGSNAGSAEAAGA
+223 
-236 GSGSGTGVSA
+236 
-246 GTAGGSASG
+246 
-255 TAQAGGNAAGS
+255 AAGS
-266 AGIAQTGGSAADQAA
+266 AAGSQSGAQGVTGLSSSDV
-281 YAAAQAAA
+281 AAQVEAARAAA
-289 AQQAQAAQAA
+289 AGQAQTAEQQAQAAAAA

-305 QAMNTQAELRA
+305 AAQAQTAQNTQAELRA

-344 DAVFARIQGKS
+344 DEVFARIQGKS

-361 VSLDKLRYVRI
+361 VSLDRLRYVRI

-384 EVICNTT
+384 EVICNST

-434 FNFRYIEGTTDLSLH
+434 FNFRFIDGTTDLSLH

-488 HKIDQS
+488 HKIDQN

>member
-6 KKAGMV
+6 KKSGML
-12 ERSRRNADLRK
+12 ERNRRMADLRK
-23 RQKRRSTGNTGSI
+23 RQRRRSGHSTSI
-36 SPAVTGLAAVLAAGG
+36 SPAATGIAAVLVAGG
-51 LGLGLAQL
+51 LGLGAAQL
-59 ASHVGNPQQQ
+59 AAHVDGAANRQ
-69 AVEAEAPESQNG
+69 ATEAEAEAEQTA
-81 ESAEETAARLAQAK
+81 ESAEETAAKMAAAAAETKK
-95 ATPETTK
+95 AEETT
-102 AGETESN
+102 EEN
-109 AADKALESAAA
+109 PADKALESAAA
-120 ASEKSESQAAGKNSS
+120 ASEKSDKSGTKSNAGSTTGSS
-135 GSSSQSGGSGSGS
+135 GSQGGS
-148 SEGSGSRSTG
+148 
-158 SEGASSGSGS
+158 SSG
-168 GAGSAEA
+168 
-175 GGSGSGAGST
+175 
-185 GTTGGGSSTG
+185 STG
-195 STGTAGSGSST
+195 STGSGSST
-206 GNAGT
+206 GA
-211 AGGSSA
+211 GSST
-217 GSTGTT
+217 GS
-223 GGSNAGSAEAAGA
+223 GSSTGA
-236 GSGSGTGVSA
+236 GSGT
-246 GTAGGSASG
+246 GTA
-255 TAQAGGNAAGS
+255 AGAAGS
-266 AGIAQTGGSAADQAA
+266 AAGSQGVTGLSSSDV
-281 YAAAQAAA
+281 AAQVEAARAAA
-289 AQQAQAAQAA
+289 AGQAQTAEQQAQAAAAA

-305 QAMNTQAELRA
+305 AAQAQTAQNTQAELRA

-344 DAVFARIQGKS
+344 DEVFARIQGKS

-361 VSLDKLRYVRI
+361 VSLDRLRYVRI

-384 EVICNTT
+384 EVICNST

-434 FNFRYIEGTTDLSLH
+434 FNFRFIDGTTDLSLH

-488 HKIDQS
+488 HKIDQN

>member
-1 MSKDR
+1 M
-6 KKAGMV
+6 
-12 ERSRRNADLRK
+12 
-23 RQKRRSTGNTGSI
+23 
-36 SPAVTGLAAVLAAGG
+36 AA
-51 LGLGLAQL
+51 Q
-59 ASHVGNPQQQ
+59 
-69 AVEAEAPESQNG
+69 VEA
-81 ESAEETAARLAQAK
+81 AR
-95 ATPETTK
+95 
-102 AGETESN
+102 
-109 AADKALESAAA
+109 AAA
-120 ASEKSESQAAGKNSS
+120 AGQAQTAEQQAQAA
-135 GSSSQSGGSGSGS
+135 
-148 SEGSGSRSTG
+148 
-158 SEGASSGSGS
+158 
-168 GAGSAEA
+168 
-175 GGSGSGAGST
+175 
-185 GTTGGGSSTG
+185 
-195 STGTAGSGSST
+195 
-206 GNAGT
+206 
-211 AGGSSA
+211 
-217 GSTGTT
+217 
-223 GGSNAGSAEAAGA
+223 
-236 GSGSGTGVSA
+236 
-246 GTAGGSASG
+246 
-255 TAQAGGNAAGS
+255 
-266 AGIAQTGGSAADQAA
+266 
-281 YAAAQAAA
+281 AAAQAAA
-289 AQQAQAAQAA
+289 GQAQTAQ
-299 QAQAAA
+299 
-305 QAMNTQAELRA
+305 NTQAELRA

-344 DAVFARIQGKS
+344 DEVFARIQGKS

-361 VSLDKLRYVRI
+361 VSLDRLRYVRI

-384 EVICNTT
+384 EVICNST

-434 FNFRYIEGTTDLSLH
+434 FNFRFIDGTTDLSLH

-488 HKIDQS
+488 HKIDQN